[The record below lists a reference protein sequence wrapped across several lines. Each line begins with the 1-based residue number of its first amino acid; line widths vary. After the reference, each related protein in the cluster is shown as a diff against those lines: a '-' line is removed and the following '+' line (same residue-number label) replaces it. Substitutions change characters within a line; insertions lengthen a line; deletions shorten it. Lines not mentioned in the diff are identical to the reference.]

1 MRCIFTNRTIA
12 IRCFSIGTNPTIGTN
27 GDPSYHHQ
35 HQWSLFVSIGPPSSL
50 FASPSENL
58 IKVLPLRNKKVRG
71 SYSNG
76 NFFKLACSWALNG
89 SPHSKKEKRRWFSP
103 HSPTQ
108 QGREAWGRGYNRQD
122 IRNLSTKRSWF
133 TNGMAGRL
141 ELDRGRGFRAKC
153 KSLSKTT
160 SRTPTDN
167 SVENRF
173 QRFGLSFVSFL
184 RRKHDF
190 RRGIS
195 TFVWRIL
202 FEEPKIWT
210 SGFNLR
216 TRVLKSVTAAQECLD
231 MRRGCHAA
239 KILPVGVF
247 GTKNVPST

>member
-12 IRCFSIGTNPTIGTN
+12 IRCFSIGTTPTIGTN

-122 IRNLSTKRSWF
+122 IRELKHQTFLILEWHGWPFRTGSGTRFPCQMQIIKQNNV
-133 TNGMAGRL
+133 TNA
-141 ELDRGRGFRAKC
+141 DR
-153 KSLSKTT
+153 
-160 SRTPTDN
+160 
-167 SVENRF
+167 
-173 QRFGLSFVSFL
+173 
-184 RRKHDF
+184 
-190 RRGIS
+190 
-195 TFVWRIL
+195 
-202 FEEPKIWT
+202 
-210 SGFNLR
+210 
-216 TRVLKSVTAAQECLD
+216 
-231 MRRGCHAA
+231 
-239 KILPVGVF
+239 
-247 GTKNVPST
+247 